1 MQAIIQAHAGW
12 GASVWHASLGNMC
25 WLPPM
30 LKQVGLCTRIGV
42 EQRHYWQTQRHGIS
56 IQADT
61 LLPGYL
67 ANIYTM
73 LHGSGDER
81 CLALYNRTY
90 RKLAGVQVSVDGT
103 VVAVCTD
110 SVL

>member
-1 MQAIIQAHAGW
+1 MGFEKLFSVVLVLLLRLCCGIAG
-12 GASVWHASLGNMC
+12 
-25 WLPPM
+25 PKP
-30 LKQVGLCTRIGV
+30 
-42 EQRHYWQTQRHGIS
+42 
-56 IQADT
+56 ADT